1 MHCRMFAGN
10 PDKRLRRGQEVK
22 MRFLSKRPVLFA
34 LATTVATFLAH
45 VSHSGITRGFHEW

>member
-1 MHCRMFAGN
+1 
-10 PDKRLRRGQEVK
+10 
-22 MRFLSKRPVLFA
+22 MRFFSKRPVLFA